1 MSLTPGLLAQGLLV
15 LASGSRSRKMLLAA
29 AGVEFI
35 ADPADLDED
44 AIMAELATRGADA
57 IKLASELAG
66 QKALTVSRR
75 HPGRL
80 VLGGDS
86 VIALGGSFLGKCASM
101 DEARTLLMR
110 LATREHL
117 LVSAAALARD
127 GALLWTHAS
136 PCRMS
141 MRSLSRNF
149 LDHYLALEG
158 PAILSSVGCYR
169 FEGRG
174 AQLFDRVEG
183 DYFSV
188 LGLPLLP
195 VLAELRKEGVLEQ

>member
-1 MSLTPGLLAQGLLV
+1 MANFETTTLV
-15 LASGSRSRKMLLAA
+15 LASGSQSRKALLTA
-29 AGVEFI
+29 AGVSFI

-44 AIMAELATRGADA
+44 ALMAQLKGAPAETVAQSLA
-57 IKLASELAG
+57 E

-75 HPGRL
+75 HPGEL

-86 VIALGGSFLGKCASM
+86 VIAFGGEFLSKCA
-101 DEARTLLMR
+101 TLEVAHALLTR
-110 LATREHL
+110 LSGHQHL
-117 LVSAAALARD
+117 LVSAVALARD

-136 PCRMS
+136 PCRMV
-141 MRSLSRNF
+141 MRVLSPQF
-149 LDHYLALEG
+149 LDDYLALEG
-158 PAILSSVGCYR
+158 PAILSSVGCYH

-174 AQLFDRVEG
+174 AQLFDKVDG

-195 VLAELRKEGVLEQ
+195 VLAQLRKEGVLAS

>member
-1 MSLTPGLLAQGLLV
+1 MNLV
-15 LASGSRSRKMLLAA
+15 LASGSASRKSLLTA
-29 AGVEFI
+29 AGVPFI

-44 AIMAELATRGADA
+44 RLMAELKPAGAEIMA
-57 IKLASELAG
+57 RTLAE

-75 HPGRL
+75 HPGQI

-86 VIALGGSFLGKCASM
+86 VIAFGGDYLSKCATLP
-101 DEARTLLMR
+101 EARALLLR
-110 LATREHL
+110 LPSGQTHL

-127 GALLWTHAS
+127 GALLWAHAS
-136 PCRMS
+136 PCRMV
-141 MRSLSRNF
+141 MRDLSAPF
-149 LDHYLALEG
+149 LEDYLAAEG
-158 PAILSSVGCYR
+158 EALLSSVGCYR

-174 AQLFDRVEG
+174 AQLFARVEG

-195 VLAELRKEGVLEQ
+195 VLAQLRKEGVLAS

>member
-1 MSLTPGLLAQGLLV
+1 MSVAPAPLV
-15 LASGSRSRKMLLAA
+15 LASASASRKKLLTA
-29 AGVEFI
+29 AGVAFI

-44 AIMAELATRGADA
+44 ALLAELRGRGADA
-57 IKLASELAG
+57 VKVACEMAG
-66 QKALTVSRR
+66 QKALFVSRR

-86 VIALGGSFLGKCASM
+86 VIAFGGAFLGKCASM
-101 DEARTLLMR
+101 AQARALLHK
-110 LATREHL
+110 LSSKEHL

-127 GALLWTHAS
+127 GDLLWTHAS

-141 MRSLSRNF
+141 VRSLSHKF
-149 LDHYLALEG
+149 LDDYVAQEG
-158 PAILSSVGCYR
+158 PAILSSVGCYH

-174 AQLFDRVEG
+174 AQLFDKVEG

>member
-1 MSLTPGLLAQGLLV
+1 MKLV
-15 LASGSRSRKMLLAA
+15 LASGSASRKKLLTA
-29 AGVEFI
+29 AGVAFT
-35 ADPADLDED
+35 ADPAELDEV
-44 AIMAELATRGADA
+44 ELARSMIQRGADVVQV
-57 IKLASELAG
+57 ASELAG
-66 QKALTVSRR
+66 QKALAVSRR
-75 HPGRL
+75 HPGGL

-86 VIALGGSFLGKCASM
+86 LIALGDTFISKCASM
-101 DEARTLLMR
+101 AEARALLHK
-110 LATREHL
+110 LSAKEHL

-141 MRSLSRNF
+141 MRSLGRKF
-149 LDHYLALEG
+149 LDDYLALEG
-158 PAILSSVGCYR
+158 PAILSSVGCYH

-174 AQLFDRVEG
+174 AQLFNRVDG

-195 VLAELRKEGVLEQ
+195 VLAELRREGVLEQ

>member
-1 MSLTPGLLAQGLLV
+1 MSSDGGALV
-15 LASGSRSRKMLLAA
+15 LASGSMSRKALLTA
-29 AGVEFI
+29 AGVSFV

-44 AIMAELATRGADA
+44 ALMASLKQAGAEVMAQSLA
-57 IKLASELAG
+57 E

-75 HPGRL
+75 HPGRT

-86 VIALGGSFLGKCASM
+86 VIAFEGDYLSKCATL
-101 DEARTLLMR
+101 DAARALLAR
-110 LATREHL
+110 LSGKSHL

-136 PCRMS
+136 PCRMT
-141 MRSLSRNF
+141 MRDLSQEF
-149 LDHYLALEG
+149 LDDYLAREG
-158 PAILSSVGCYR
+158 RAILSSVGCYH

-174 AQLFDRVEG
+174 AQLFATVEG

-195 VLAELRKEGVLEQ
+195 VLAQLRKEGLLAS

>member
-1 MSLTPGLLAQGLLV
+1 VTQVAALLV
-15 LASGSRSRKMLLAA
+15 LASGSSSRKSLLAA
-29 AGVEFI
+29 AGVAFV

-44 AIMAELATRGADA
+44 ALMAPLKHAAPETVARALAE
-57 IKLASELAG
+57 K
-66 QKALTVSRR
+66 KALAVSRR
-75 HPGRL
+75 HPGAL

-86 VIALGGSFLGKCASM
+86 VISFADTPVSKCASLE
-101 DEARTLLMR
+101 EARALLMR
-110 LATREHL
+110 LSGQVHL

-127 GALLWTHAS
+127 GALLWAHAS
-136 PCRMS
+136 PCRMT
-141 MRSLSRNF
+141 MRRLSPQF
-149 LDHYLALEG
+149 LDDYLAREG
-158 PAILSSVGCYR
+158 AVLLSSVGCYH

-195 VLAELRKEGVLEQ
+195 VLAQLRKEGVLQT